1 MDGGMQ
7 KLPTRIVDK
16 PWGRTGIDLKYGA
29 DPSRKIGELWFEAPP
44 GRPLDVMAK
53 YLFTSERLS
62 IQVHPDD
69 NTARAHGHRCGKE
82 EAWLILHAEPDAEL
96 GIGTVRP
103 VPTDELL
110 AAANDGTIVDL
121 IDWRRP
127 RTGDFIVNP
136 ARTVHALGAGL
147 TVLEVQQ
154 AIDLTCRI
162 YDYGRPRDLH
172 HEEAGDA
179 CDAKPHIHP
188 LDGPLGDAS
197 RVLIDGDH
205 FGVAWCVGA
214 APPIP
219 SHARDIQLLPIDAPI
234 GDLAEGECALVS
246 AEEAA
251 ALSSSGRFV
260 LAWSVPA

>member
-1 MDGGMQ
+1 MQ

-16 PWGRTGIDLKYGA
+16 PWGRTGIDPKYGV
-29 DPSRKIGELWFEAPP
+29 DPRRKIGELWFEAPP